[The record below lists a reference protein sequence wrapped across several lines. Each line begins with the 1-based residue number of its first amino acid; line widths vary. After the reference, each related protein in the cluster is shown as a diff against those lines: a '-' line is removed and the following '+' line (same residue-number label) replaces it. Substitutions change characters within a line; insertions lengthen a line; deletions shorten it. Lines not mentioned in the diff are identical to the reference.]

1 MHIIIVGLGGIG
13 RSLVRV
19 AVQDKN
25 DVVVIDKDERRCR
38 EIAME
43 YDVITI
49 VGDATVGATLEEAG
63 ASRADALIAT
73 TSDDAPNLMIALKA
87 KEFGIES
94 VVSIVNKEEH
104 LKMFRDAGVTVFENP
119 DMLVAKQL
127 YFASRR
133 PKVKDF
139 LVSIGDGQAEGF
151 ELVVEENSIAA
162 GKSLSELKLKEAV
175 VVAVQR
181 DGELIIPKG
190 DTVLKVG
197 DTVTIFARPKYVEKI
212 CSLFFSR

>member
-13 RSLVRV
+13 RNLVRV

-38 EIAME
+38 EVAME

-49 VGDATVGATLEEAG
+49 VGDATVGTTLEEAG
-63 ASRADALIAT
+63 ASRADALITT
-73 TSDDAPNLMIALKA
+73 TSDDATNLMITLKA
-87 KEFGIES
+87 KEFGIKGIVS
-94 VVSIVNKEEH
+94 VVNKEEH

-162 GKSLSELKLKEAV
+162 GKSLSELKLKDAV

-181 DGELIIPKG
+181 NGELIIPKG
-190 DTVLKVG
+190 DTVLRVG